1 MVGNEKGQ
9 AIATSTIDGNDNET
23 RAGKQL
29 VSAIQEINEGRYLIC
44 QKTRTLG
51 LNNLHHAHGE
61 VLVEVIKCRFNA
73 LKLAA

>member
-9 AIATSTIDGNDNET
+9 AIATSTIDGNNNET
-23 RAGKQL
+23 QAGKRL
-29 VSAIQEINEGRYLIC
+29 VSAIQEINEGQHLIR

-61 VLVEVIKCRFNA
+61 VLIEVIEC
-73 LKLAA
+73 